1 MEAGDNEVA
10 IEMSSDSQIEEI
22 QGTINELDK
31 MRKISAN
38 RVSPQS
44 VPTDIRETIEET
56 ELAPSLLERVEK
68 ETNTSLLG
76 RGE

>member
-1 MEAGDNEVA
+1 
-10 IEMSSDSQIEEI
+10 
-22 QGTINELDK
+22 

-56 ELAPSLLERVEK
+56 EIAPSLLERVEK

-76 RGE
+76 RGK